1 MLSNVWLNVCH
12 WVSELI
18 GDFYSKVSLGTS
30 TLIIWMGGLNW
41 NMIFMVTGFL
51 MGLATLLIN
60 WYYKHKN
67 SKVFAEAS
75 KEAAKRGYILNEP
88 KE

>member
-1 MLSNVWLNVCH
+1 MLNRVWNYLC
-12 WVSELI
+12 ELVQD
-18 GDFYSKVSLGTS
+18 GPTRVALGTS
-30 TLIIWMGGLNW
+30 GFVTYVSSLNW
-41 NMIFMVTGFL
+41 NMIFMVAGFL

-67 SKVFAEAS
+67 SKVFEQAS
-75 KEAAKRGYILNEP
+75 KEAAKRGYILREP

>member
-1 MLSNVWLNVCH
+1 MMLSKIWAYLC
-12 WVSELI
+12 ELVQD
-18 GDFYSKVSLGTS
+18 GTTRLALGTS
-30 TLIIWMGGLNW
+30 GLVTYMGSLNW
-41 NMIFMVTGFL
+41 NMIFMVAGFL

-67 SKVFAEAS
+67 SKVFEQAS
-75 KEAAKRGYILNEP
+75 KEAAKRGYILREP

>member
-1 MLSNVWLNVCH
+1 MLNRVWLYIC
-12 WVSELI
+12 ELVQ
-18 GDFYSKVSLGTS
+18 GVTTRLALGTS
-30 TLIIWMGGLNW
+30 GLVTYMGSLNW
-41 NMIFMVTGFL
+41 NMIFMVAGFL

-67 SKVFAEAS
+67 SKVFEQAS
-75 KEAAKRGYILNEP
+75 NEAAKRGYILREP